1 MSVRHFAQKDVA
13 SERRRSGRRG
23 GVLSPRGR
31 WALISSANML
41 YSGWPGSDVRHRWTR
56 VPAVSSSP
64 CACEGALKERKFWP
78 GQCRMR
84 DKTVEKLLM
93 LRPGETFHQEGIPL
107 ARGLGPL
114 LSTPPPAPLV
124 TAASGDPVQ
133 SIQVVA
139 GNLGPQIGTTRNS
152 KSTLA
157 REVSR
162 ALTQPSAGTR
172 GLAHTAGG
180 SPATARRSRSRQS
193 GRTSCCRPT
202 TPPPAATR
210 PRPGSG
216 RLPR

>member
-1 MSVRHFAQKDVA
+1 MQWPDSLFCRCDERARHFAQKDVA

-84 DKTVEKLLM
+84 DRTVEKLLM
-93 LRPGETFHQEGIPL
+93 VRPGETFHQEGIPL
-107 ARGLGPL
+107 ARGLSPL

-139 GNLGPQIGTTRNS
+139 GSLGPQIGHYQEFEERAHS
-152 KSTLA
+152 RRWAYDRVLPAVVHVLQPCAHQELA
-157 REVSR
+157 
-162 ALTQPSAGTR
+162 
-172 GLAHTAGG
+172 
-180 SPATARRSRSRQS
+180 QS
-193 GRTSCCRPT
+193 
-202 TPPPAATR
+202 
-210 PRPGSG
+210 
-216 RLPR
+216 